1 MVVERLR
8 QVHTLVIETN
18 HDEKLL
24 QNDPHRPWPVK
35 QRIQSRHGHLSNT
48 AAATVIEQL
57 LSGKLERVVL
67 GHLSRDCNTPELAA
81 GAIRAMLAQR
91 GRAEIEVHCA
101 GRRRSV
107 SDFGSGKRSVAR
119 SSRRSTAFFS
129 KRHRSHCSMIIRDAV
144 EADLPAIVEIYNDA
158 IRGRISTAQLD
169 PVTVEERLPW
179 FREHSP
185 ASHPLWVAESDG
197 LIAGWLSFQ
206 SFITRCAY
214 RGTAEVS
221 VYVSQKFRRAGVA
234 RALLEKAIAHSPSL
248 EINALVGC
256 IFGHN
261 EPSLRLFER
270 LGFERWGVLPRIAR
284 VDEVERDLVMVG
296 RHIAAG

>member
-1 MVVERLR
+1 
-8 QVHTLVIETN
+8 
-18 HDEKLL
+18 
-24 QNDPHRPWPVK
+24 
-35 QRIQSRHGHLSNT
+35 
-48 AAATVIEQL
+48 
-57 LSGKLERVVL
+57 
-67 GHLSRDCNTPELAA
+67 
-81 GAIRAMLAQR
+81 
-91 GRAEIEVHCA
+91 
-101 GRRRSV
+101 
-107 SDFGSGKRSVAR
+107 
-119 SSRRSTAFFS
+119 
-129 KRHRSHCSMIIRDAV
+129 MIIRDAV

-169 PVTVEERLPW
+169 PVSVAERLAW

-197 LIAGWLSFQ
+197 VIAGWLSFQ

-214 RGTAEVS
+214 RGTAEIS
-221 VYVSQKFRRAGVA
+221 VYVSQKSRRAGVA

-248 EINALVGC
+248 EISALVGC

-296 RHIAAG
+296 RHVSAGT